1 MFGNV
6 SALGPAGHAVGMGGR
21 LSGSVGLHACGSGGE
36 MREED
41 QIGLA
46 EFLTDL
52 RAELSEAQ
60 SRAANDSLKLGVE
73 EISLTLEVAYTLTKG
88 GEASAGVRAKFW
100 VLASA
105 EAGVKGSL
113 SSERART
120 QQLTLTLKPRLEQ
133 IVIDERGEQTTL
145 TRGVDVE
152 GTLAAGEERPP
163 VPDPAES

>member
-1 MFGNV
+1 M
-6 SALGPAGHAVGMGGR
+6 
-21 LSGSVGLHACGSGGE
+21 
-36 MREED
+36 
-41 QIGLA
+41 
-46 EFLTDL
+46 
-52 RAELSEAQ
+52 
-60 SRAANDSLKLGVE
+60 KLGVE

-133 IVIDERGEQTTL
+133 IVIDERGRQTTE

-152 GTLAAGEERPP
+152 GTFAPSEEQPRLPY
-163 VPDPAES
+163 PAES